1 MRTVV
6 RSAVLI
12 AFSVACGYAKFL
24 LFPYLFFVEI
34 FIVSVFLSGSLVGVA
49 WGAWVGAVAGTVFS
63 LVNPYGVPHP
73 WVMAAQVL
81 SDALVGAAGG
91 MAGRWLLHGEDE
103 ARLGARSRT
112 ALLLGAGIVLTAV
125 YDLLTN
131 TAQGIAYGSVPA
143 ALALAVVPSLQ
154 HIASNAAIFAIV
166 GNLAFPWLA
175 RHPAVVRHAA

>member
-34 FIVSVFLSGSLVGVA
+34 FIVSVFLSGSLAGVA

-73 WVMAAQVL
+73 LVMAAQVL
-81 SDALVGAAGG
+81 SGAVVGAAGG
-91 MAGRWLLHGEDE
+91 MAGGWLLKDE
-103 ARLGARSRT
+103 GAAVGARSRT
-112 ALLLGAGIVLTAV
+112 AFLVGAGIVLTGI

-131 TAQGIAYGSVPA
+131 TAQGIAYGSIPA